1 MVLRPDG
8 VPFIDRRFDCRDL
21 LQRSV
26 IHYGSRKAVRI
37 SGVTGMARC
46 VNCRVVIL
54 KMEAL
59 APVPPTS
66 VGAFHFGR
74 LMCGWPPTSKSFFAQ
89 VH

>member
-1 MVLRPDG
+1 VVLRPDG

-66 VGAFHFGR
+66 AGAFHFGR
-74 LMCGWPPTSKSFFAQ
+74 LMCGWPRTSKSFFA
-89 VH
+89 

>member
-37 SGVTGMARC
+37 SGIIGMARC

-59 APVPPTS
+59 APVPPDP
-66 VGAFHFGR
+66 
-74 LMCGWPPTSKSFFAQ
+74 GWGFSFRSPHECPTSKSFFA
-89 VH
+89 